1 MTDFQVVIIGG
12 GAMGTSLLYHLAK
25 LGWRDIVLVEKNDLT
40 HGSTWHAAGLCTHF
54 AHNPT
59 IQELRATSVRLYRDI
74 LPEETGDTCGFHRSG
89 AMRVTRNPDRM
100 DEFRHVAGL
109 SEFTGYP
116 LEILTLDR
124 IAELHPLATL
134 DGLTGGIYEPDDG
147 HVDPS
152 LATNAMAKVAVK
164 NGATIQR
171 YNPVQAIRR
180 ESGRWVVE
188 TAKGTLTAQHVVNAA
203 GTWGFEVGRMM
214 GVNVPSVPVLHQY
227 LVTDSVPDI
236 VARQTSGLAE
246 LPIIRDP
253 EESWYCRQE
262 RDGFILGPYEKE
274 AQVWSVDGVP
284 PAFGAEL
291 MPPDLER
298 VEHIIEAAMARVP
311 ALGTAGVKT
320 VINGPITFTPDANPL
335 IGPAFGVPS
344 AWLLTGSSM
353 GVMEGGG
360 AGKFLAH
367 WMVHGA
373 PPMDALAVDSRR
385 FGPWA
390 DRDFRVAKAVE
401 CFGLQFGVHFPF
413 EERPAGRMIRVSPL
427 HEAMVKRGA
436 VMGSAHGAE
445 RPNWFSKKP
454 HDETRDSFHR
464 TNWFPAVAA
473 EVDAVANR
481 VALADLSVF
490 SKFEVTGPDTQRFL
504 DRLGA
509 NTPPRPGR
517 VGLTHALTPAGG
529 VASEFTVSMLAPDRA
544 YLNSAAAAEEMDFD
558 LLRDRASGFDVMIRN
573 RTDELAV
580 IGLMGPQSAAALGRL
595 TPAPLGS
602 AFPWLSAQEIMVAG
616 TPVTALRV
624 SYVGEKGWELHVARN
639 QALALFNALVEEGTP
654 LGLGFYGAYAANSMR
669 LEKGY
674 RGWGMDLTTERTPL
688 ESGLGFLVKTEGRD
702 FIGRDAMLNREPG
715 WDMVLLE
722 IDTADNVEPFYSHT
736 VMAKGRPVGVVTSG
750 GFGHRVQKSLALAFL
765 REPHIRDGLSV
776 KLLGRERPARILET
790 PPYDP
795 QNLRLKDN

>member
-1 MTDFQVVIIGG
+1 MTDVNVVIIGG
-12 GAMGTSLLYHLAK
+12 GAMGCSLLYHLAK
-25 LGWRDIVLVEKNDLT
+25 AGWTDIVLVEKNDLT

-54 AHNPT
+54 AHNAT

-74 LPEETGDTCGFHRSG
+74 LPEETGASCGFHRSG

-116 LEILTLDR
+116 LEIIDPAR
-124 IAELHPLATL
+124 IAELHPLARL
-134 DGLTGGIYEPDDG
+134 DGLLGGIYEPDDG

-152 LATNAMAKVAVK
+152 LATNAMAKVAQRH
-164 NGATIQR
+164 GAVIQR
-171 YNPVQAIRR
+171 YNPVHAIRHENR
-180 ESGRWVVE
+180 RWVVE
-188 TAKGTLTAQHVVNAA
+188 TKSGTLHALHIVNAA
-203 GTWGFEVGRMM
+203 GTWGYEVGRMM

-227 LVTDSVPDI
+227 LVTDTVPDI
-236 VARQTSGLAE
+236 AERQKAGAPE

-262 RDGFILGPYEKE
+262 RDGFILGPYETH

-291 MPPDLER
+291 MAPDLDR

-311 ALGTAGVKT
+311 ALATAGVKT

-335 IGPAFGVPS
+335 IGPASGVPN

-367 WMVHGA
+367 WMTHGA

-390 DRDFRVAKAVE
+390 DRAYRVDKAVE

-413 EERPAGRMIRVSPL
+413 EERPAGRNIRVSAL
-427 HEAMVKRGA
+427 HEIMRERGA
-436 VMGSAHGAE
+436 VMGAAHGAE
-445 RPNWFSKKP
+445 RPNWFSGSP
-454 HDETRDSFHR
+454 DDAARDSFRR
-464 TNWFPAVAA
+464 TNWFDAVAR
-473 EVDAVANR
+473 EVDAAANR

-490 SKFEVTGPDTQRFL
+490 SKFDVTGPDTLRFL
-504 DRLGA
+504 QSLGA
-509 NTPPRPGR
+509 NAPPKPGR
-517 VGLTHALTPAGG
+517 IGLTHALTPAGG
-529 VASEFTVSMLAPDRA
+529 VASEFTVALLSPDCA
-544 YLNSAAAAEEMDFD
+544 YLNSAAAAEEMDLD
-558 LLRDRASGFDVMIRN
+558 LLTARARGFDVTIRN
-573 RTDELAV
+573 RTDDLAV
-580 IGLMGPQSAAALGRL
+580 IGLMGPRAMDVLARL
-595 TPAPLGS
+595 MPAEPGD
-602 AFPWLSAQEIMVAG
+602 AIPWLTARRTVAHG
-616 TPVTALRV
+616 TELRLLRV
-624 SYVGEKGWELHVARN
+624 SYVGESGVELHVDRA
-639 QALALFNALVEEGTP
+639 AAAGLFLALEEAGRSF
-654 LGLGFYGAYAANSMR
+654 GIRHYGAYAANSMR

-674 RGWGMDLTTERTPL
+674 RAWGMDLTTERSPL
-688 ESGLGFLVKTEGRD
+688 ETGLRHLVRTEGRD
-702 FIGRDAMLNREPG
+702 FIGRDAMLRRDPN

-722 IDTADNVEPFYSHT
+722 IDTDGAVEPFYSHT
-736 VMAKGRPVGVVTSG
+736 VFAAGRPVGVVTSG
-750 GFGHRVQKSLALAFL
+750 AFGHRVRKSLALAFL
-765 REPHIRDGLSV
+765 REPAIRDGLTV
-776 KLLGRERPARILET
+776 KLLGRERAARILAA

-795 QNLRLKDN
+795 QNLRLRA